1 MKTNGSLFWRQ
12 AGVVATLS
20 VARILDAYA
29 QPPKFLHFTREYI
42 SCI

>member
-29 QPPKFLHFTREYI
+29 QPPSFSTLQESI
-42 SCI
+42 SAI